1 MSSRPPLS
9 DQERAQ
15 IRALLKF
22 LIFVLLAIAVASAT
36 VGVVITVFNPSVT
49 TLDVTPA
56 P

>member
-15 IRALLKF
+15 IRALLKL
-22 LIFVLLAIAVASAT
+22 LIIVLLAIALASVAI
-36 VGVVITVFNPSVT
+36 GVVITVLNPGVT
-49 TLDVTPA
+49 TLDVTAA

>member
-15 IRALLKF
+15 IRALVKF
-22 LIFVLLAIAVASAT
+22 LFFVLLAIAVASVT
-36 VGVVITVFNPSVT
+36 VGVIITVLNPNVT
-49 TLDVTPA
+49 TLDVTAA